1 MNKSAS
7 MGLADMMSA
16 LMMIFMFISI
26 AFLAQLEQSH
36 MTFTKDLNK
45 SLHNEFDQD
54 MARWK
59 AEITDVN
66 VVRFHAPF
74 LLGSTTIPDDFKVVL
89 KEFCP
94 RYIKVLMQEAFIDG
108 IQEVK
113 VEGHTSK
120 GWNKHTS
127 HENGFIKNIELS
139 QQRAINVLS
148 FCYLLE
154 DPNISLK
161 REWLEKYFHANGLA
175 SSKPVFIE
183 GHISTDLS
191 RRVDFMII
199 PKLNREFNTEAPN
212 LQN

>member
-16 LMMIFMFISI
+16 LMMVFMFISI

-36 MTFTKDLNK
+36 MTFTKTLN
-45 SLHNEFDQD
+45 SALHAEFDQD
-54 MARWK
+54 LTRWK
-59 AEITDVN
+59 AQITGNN

-74 LLGSTTIPDDFKVVL
+74 IVGSTTIPDAFQGVL

-94 RYIKVLMQEAFIDG
+94 RYIKVLVQDDFFDG

-127 HENGFIKNIELS
+127 PESSFINNIELS

-154 DPNISLK
+154 DQNISLN

-175 SSKPVFIE
+175 SSKPVYIN

-199 PKLNREFNTEAPN
+199 PKLNRQFNAELPN
-212 LQN
+212 LQH

>member
-1 MNKSAS
+1 
-7 MGLADMMSA
+7 
-16 LMMIFMFISI
+16 
-26 AFLAQLEQSH
+26 
-36 MTFTKDLNK
+36 MTFTKELNK
-45 SLHNEFDQD
+45 ALHDEFGEDVG
-54 MARWK
+54 RWK
-59 AEITDVN
+59 AEITGEN

-74 LLGSTTIPDDFKVVL
+74 LLGSTTIPDGFKGVL

-94 RYIKVLMQEAFIDG
+94 RYIKVLVQDEFIDG

-120 GWNKHTS
+120 GWNKHTNPEDS
-127 HENGFIKNIELS
+127 FIKNVELS

-148 FCYLLE
+148 FCYLLK

-183 GHISTDLS
+183 GEISTDLS
-191 RRVDFMII
+191 RRVDFMVI
-199 PKLNREFNTEAPN
+199 PKLNRQHNADISSP
-212 LQN
+212 

>member
-1 MNKSAS
+1 MNKTVS

-16 LMMIFMFISI
+16 LMMVFMFISI

-36 MTFTKDLNK
+36 ISFAKELNTALHKEFGRDL
-45 SLHNEFDQD
+45 Q
-54 MARWK
+54 RWK
-59 AEITDVN
+59 AQITSDN

-74 LLGSTTIPDDFKVVL
+74 KVGSTEIPDGFRSVL

-94 RYIKVLMQEAFIDG
+94 RYIKVLVNEDFIEG

-127 HENGFIKNIELS
+127 PESSFINNIELS

-148 FCYLLE
+148 FCYLLK
-154 DPNISLK
+154 DKSISNN
-161 REWLEKYFHANGLA
+161 REWLETYFHANGLA
-175 SSKPVFIE
+175 SSKPIYV
-183 GHISTDLS
+183 GGYISANLS
-191 RRVDFMII
+191 RRVDFMVI
-199 PKLNREFNTEAPN
+199 PKLKRQLNADPTN
-212 LQN
+212 L

>member
-16 LMMIFMFISI
+16 LMMTFMFISI

-36 MTFTKDLNK
+36 MTFTKEMNTA
-45 SLHNEFDQD
+45 LHDEFDQD
-54 MARWK
+54 MVRWK
-59 AEITDVN
+59 AEITDDN
-66 VVRFHAPF
+66 VVRFRAPF
-74 LLGSTTIPDDFKVVL
+74 LVGSTTIPDDFKGVL
-89 KEFCP
+89 NEFCP
-94 RYIKVLMQEAFIDG
+94 RYIKVLVQDEFIDG

-120 GWNKHTS
+120 GWNKNTS
-127 HENGFIKNIELS
+127 PENSFINNIELS

-154 DPNISLK
+154 DPQITRK

-175 SSKPVFIE
+175 SSKPVYID
-183 GHISTDLS
+183 GHISTEIS
-191 RRVDFMII
+191 RRVDFMIV
-199 PKLNREFNTEAPN
+199 PKLNREFNAEVPN
-212 LQN
+212 LHN

>member
-1 MNKSAS
+1 MNKTVS

-16 LMMIFMFISI
+16 LMMVFMFISI
-26 AFLAQLEQSH
+26 AFLAQLERSH
-36 MTFTKDLNK
+36 ISFTKELNTA
-45 SLHNEFDQD
+45 LHNEFDQD
-54 MARWK
+54 LERWK
-59 AEITDVN
+59 AQITSEN

-74 LLGSTTIPDDFKVVL
+74 MIGSTAIPNAFQNVL

-94 RYIKVLMQEAFIDG
+94 RYIKVLVKDDFING

-127 HENGFIKNIELS
+127 PESSFINNIELS

-154 DPNISLK
+154 DKNITLN
-161 REWLEKYFHANGLA
+161 REWLEQFFHANGLA
-175 SSKPVFIE
+175 SSKPIYIDD
-183 GHISTDLS
+183 HISANLS

-199 PKLNREFNTEAPN
+199 PKFNSEHLNM
-212 LQN
+212 

>member
-16 LMMIFMFISI
+16 LMMVFMFISI

-36 MTFTKDLNK
+36 MTFTKALNTA
-45 SLHNEFDQD
+45 LHAEFDQD
-54 MARWK
+54 LARWK
-59 AEITDVN
+59 AQITDNN

-74 LLGSTTIPDDFKVVL
+74 SVGGTNIPEYFKGIL

-94 RYIKVLMQEAFIDG
+94 RYVKILVKDEYIDG

-120 GWNKHTS
+120 GWNKYTS
-127 HENGFIKNIELS
+127 SENSFINNIELS
-139 QQRAINVLS
+139 QQRAVNVLS

-154 DPNISLK
+154 DSNISLK

-175 SSKPVFIE
+175 SSSPIYVD
-183 GHISTDLS
+183 GHVSSNLS

-199 PKLNREFNTEAPN
+199 PKLNHQLNTELPN
-212 LQN
+212 LKN

>member
-16 LMMIFMFISI
+16 LMMTFMFISI

-36 MTFTKDLNK
+36 ITFTKELNTA
-45 SLHNEFDQD
+45 LHDEFDQD
-54 MARWK
+54 MVRWK
-59 AEITDVN
+59 AEITGDN

-74 LLGSTTIPDDFKVVL
+74 LLGSTTIPDGFKGVL
-89 KEFCP
+89 REFCP
-94 RYIKVLMQEAFIDG
+94 RYIKVLVQDEFIDG

-120 GWNKHTS
+120 GWNNRTNPEDS
-127 HENGFIKNIELS
+127 FIKNIELS

-191 RRVDFMII
+191 RRVDFMVI
-199 PKLNREFNTEAPN
+199 PKLNRQHNADISN
-212 LQN
+212 LQG